1 MIETRL
7 GVIARVAVSLHIES
21 ILLVVV
27 DRILAQKKKK
37 RKIIG
42 AILIANC
49 IQKNLNLRKEIK
61 MESGRD

>member
-27 DRILAQKKKK
+27 DRILAQKKK
-37 RKIIG
+37 RKIIV
-42 AILIANC
+42 AILSANS
-49 IQKNLNLRKEIK
+49 ILVKQNLRKEIK

>member
-37 RKIIG
+37 RKIIV
-42 AILIANC
+42 AILSANS
-49 IQKNLNLRKEIK
+49 ILVKQNLRKEIK

>member
-7 GVIARVAVSLHIES
+7 GVIERVAVSLHIEY

-27 DRILAQKKKK
+27 DRILAQKKK
-37 RKIIG
+37 RKIIV
-42 AILIANC
+42 AILSANS
-49 IQKNLNLRKEIK
+49 ILVKQNLRKEIK